1 MYSSNSLALMPTL
14 KGGIN
19 SQKKKKK
26 VKQVNAQLPNDCF
39 SHTFVYLHELSKAL
53 QKLNA

>member
-26 VKQVNAQLPNDCF
+26 EKQVNAQLPNDCF